1 MRHWFTASLL
11 LTIAVDCCC
20 PVPVQA
26 QSDCTFKIS
35 HFGRTPKTSAE
46 LIQLQS
52 KFIDPQFPVTQQ
64 FIRELATQESREE
77 SLGRPPR
84 ATSRADRSVV
94 NFYAQKQGEFSS
106 KYLDLLTNVLPQKQG
121 EAQIT
126 SFETII
132 ENQFLR
138 GSPISS
144 EAQQCLQ
151 QAAEDIFPSLPFE
164 TQWAILFR
172 GNYSLFGSPALTSYL
187 QRLYESLEQHVKSDP
202 ESADPSS
209 DRERNLRFYRTG
221 MLKRIY
227 EADPSIGRQIILGEI
242 AAELPRADIE
252 ALKLLPDV
260 TLPEMDSLFSKQLP
274 AVYENS
280 DWDEYNAKLGVIERY
295 ATVATLPAM
304 KTLYLHDPDDRN
316 QYHDTLFFSYFLR
329 TDQAF
334 GRQLMEAELS
344 RSHSNCSIVVFTEMA
359 GVRHQPELRE
369 IAKEHLDNPDKCV
382 AGNAAYSFV
391 WMGNKGV
398 EDLLWRHLEAWHKEW
413 AGKNGPIPYP
423 EQAYEDSL
431 VEALLFGNGPCEP
444 RDTVERLRPLYI
456 KGKSVDGNISFPPWH
471 DPVRIEFASSADG
484 PLLFSVDSCSGRIN
498 VAQLEAAIP
507 GFPAQTE
514 FEWYGSANSGLQSVI
529 EPARIEIERIIKQQ
543 GMSFHIHT
551 DN

>member
-1 MRHWFTASLL
+1 MQHWFNAFLL
-11 LTIAVDCCC
+11 LTIALEFYSPRSVY
-20 PVPVQA
+20 A
-26 QSDCTFKIS
+26 QSECTFKMS
-35 HFGRTPKTSAE
+35 QFGRTPKTSVE
-46 LIQLQS
+46 LVQLQS
-52 KFIDPQFPVTQQ
+52 KFIDPQTPVTQQ
-64 FIRELATQESREE
+64 SILELTTQESREE
-77 SLGRPPR
+77 SLGQ
-84 ATSRADRSVV
+84 SRRTTRRVDRNVA
-94 NFYAQKQGEFSS
+94 NFHAQKQGEFSA
-106 KYLDLLTNVLPQKQG
+106 KYLDLLVNVLPQKQG

-164 TQWAILFR
+164 VQWAILFR
-172 GNYSLFGSPALTSYL
+172 DNYSLFGSPALTSYL
-187 QRLYESLEQHVKSDP
+187 ERLYESLEQRVEPDP
-202 ESADPSS
+202 ESVDPSS

-252 ALKLLPDV
+252 ALRLLPDA
-260 TLPEMDSLFSKQLP
+260 TLPEMDSVFSKQLP
-274 AVYENS
+274 EVYENS

-304 KTLYLHDPDDRN
+304 KMLYLHDPDDRN

-334 GRQLMEAELS
+334 GKQLMEAEL
-344 RSHSNCSIVVFTEMA
+344 RRPHSNCSIVVFTEMA
-359 GVRHQPELRE
+359 GIRHQPELRE
-369 IAKEHLDNPDKCV
+369 LAKEHLDNPDKCI
-382 AGNAAYSFV
+382 AEDAAYSFV

-413 AGKNGPIPYP
+413 AGKSGPIPYP
-423 EQAYEDSL
+423 EQAYEDGL
-431 VEALLFGNGPCEP
+431 AEALLFGNGSCEP

-456 KGKSVDGNISFPPWH
+456 KGQSVDGNISFPPWH
-471 DPVRIEFASSADG
+471 DPVRIEVASYADG
-484 PLLFSVDSCSGRIN
+484 PLLFSVDSCFGRIN

-514 FEWYGSANSGLQSVI
+514 FEWHGSANPGLQSVI
-529 EPARIEIERIIKQQ
+529 EPARIAIERIIKQQ
-543 GMSFHIHT
+543 GMSFRMHS
-551 DN
+551 DR